1 MEKLAK
7 LAKSKTQSSPRPRRL
22 CSIDAS
28 TNSLA
33 FAIFDG
39 NDIYCVGKIVFEGR
53 TVYDKVADASKKCAS
68 FFKLFEIDKIVIEH
82 TVFLNSPKTAADLA
96 LVQGAML
103 GAAGQCGIQTAGAI
117 NPIAW
122 QTFLGNKK
130 LTKEEKLKIT
140 RDHPGKSTSWYKNF
154 EREFRKQRTI
164 KLINIEYDKL
174 IDDNDIADAVGVGHY
189 AINNWE
195 KIGA

>member
-1 MEKLAK
+1 MVKLN
-7 LAKSKTQSSPRPRRL
+7 QIVNPIPDRI

-33 FAIFDG
+33 FAIFDNG
-39 NDIYCVGKIVFEGR
+39 NLIKYGKINFKGID
-53 TVYDKVADASKKCAS
+53 TYHKVRDSVRKTRAFFAELETIDA
-68 FFKLFEIDKIVIEH
+68 IVIEH
-82 TVFLNSPKTAADLA
+82 TIYMNSAKTAADLA

-103 GAAGQCGIQTAGAI
+103 AGISLNNVKIIKSI

-122 QTFLGNKK
+122 QTFVGNPR
-130 LTKEEKLKIT
+130 LTTEEKKKI
-140 RDHPGKSTSWYKNF
+140 RSANPGKSDSWYKNR

-164 KLINIEYDKL
+164 MFANTYYDKS

-189 AINNWE
+189 GVHNWS
-195 KIGA
+195 KLS